1 MKYLYFIISIMLLFL
16 TPACASGVT
25 SSASQDELAEPYRVA
40 LEELI
45 STDTALNADMEYISL
60 VLNEGVPL
68 KNSDK
73 QVIEEYLQKKYN
85 VKIYNYT
92 YEQLIE
98 EKLYEQD
105 QTMLKGILLTIEKQK
120 HSDNRNEMT
129 IEVSKYRAN
138 EGAIAL
144 EMKLAYQDGQWK
156 VVDYGMMRQS

>member
-1 MKYLYFIISIMLLFL
+1 MLLFL

-45 STDTALNADMEYISL
+45 SIDTALNADMEYISL

-85 VKIYNYT
+85 VKIYNT
-92 YEQLIE
+92 P
-98 EKLYEQD
+98 
-105 QTMLKGILLTIEKQK
+105 M
-120 HSDNRNEMT
+120 NN
-129 IEVSKYRAN
+129 
-138 EGAIAL
+138 
-144 EMKLAYQDGQWK
+144 
-156 VVDYGMMRQS
+156 